1 MNNTGQYR
9 GYDIPTDDGSLDN
22 QYEPSCY
29 NPFQQQTAGD
39 QDIQPPTVQVRHDS
53 INPQL
58 SPLGPQYRVRQQKAE
73 SQPHI
78 AQSTPHTSNAYL
90 IQSEMMSR
98 GASYTSQYSSTS
110 SGQHYTESPHFASH
124 HSLPNIWSPN
134 GIGMQRSASLHSNA
148 SFLYSQQQSP
158 QLDASPLHQLHDD
171 FLTNSSSAIFSPAT
185 QYRPSTVYLDESAI
199 SCSPSHPTD
208 AFNLVFGN
216 LGHSNR

>member
-1 MNNTGQYR
+1 MTEASTTSTNLAVTTRSNNKQQVTKISNRRRCKFVTTQS
-9 GYDIPTDDGSLDN
+9 ILSFPLWVHNIVLGSRRL
-22 QYEPSCY
+22 
-29 NPFQQQTAGD
+29 
-39 QDIQPPTVQVRHDS
+39 
-53 INPQL
+53 
-58 SPLGPQYRVRQQKAE
+58 KASLILL
-73 SQPHI
+73 SQPR
-78 AQSTPHTSNAYL
+78 TPAMP
-90 IQSEMMSR
+90 MMSR